1 MRATIA
7 FSAMAFGMFMAL
19 LDIQIVASSLQEIGG
34 GLSASQDQISW
45 VQTAYLVAEI
55 VVIPLS
61 GWLTRLCSTRFLF
74 AGSAIGF
81 ALASLACGTASN
93 IGSMIAFRALQ
104 GALGASMIP
113 IVFTASFHYF
123 PGKRQVLAAAVV
135 GTISFLAP
143 TLGPV
148 LGGFITDTLS
158 WSWLFYINLFP
169 GLIVGALVLLFVDI
183 DKPDPKAITQID
195 YVGIVLMAVG
205 LGTLEYVLEEG
216 TRWNWFVDPTIRAC
230 AWISAISLIA
240 LVARSLL
247 AKYPIADFRAFRNRN
262 FFIGCVLSF
271 ISGIGIFTTNFVTP
285 AFLDYDRGFSTWQTG
300 LAIFPSG
307 CASLLG
313 MPVYVALA
321 RRLDLRWIMMIG
333 FLAFAFA
340 MWSFTFMTSEWGA
353 NELLG
358 PQIYRGLPLVFFV
371 APLVTL
377 GLGSLSADRLKYAS
391 GLFNTMRN
399 LGGAVGIAMSSAM
412 LSTQTNVHFNR
423 LASNLTYSR
432 GAVREAA
439 LRLTQQ
445 FGPGAGV
452 PAETHH
458 RLLLEIWR
466 LTFLQAQTI
475 SYADVFRAIMAAFLI
490 AAGLVPFMRKHQ
502 A

>member
-1 MRATIA
+1 MKAAIA
-7 FSAMAFGMFMAL
+7 FGAMAFGMFMAL

-45 VQTAYLVAEI
+45 IQTAYLVAEI
-55 VVIPLS
+55 IVIPLS

-81 ALASLACGTASN
+81 TLASLACGTASN

-113 IVFTASFHYF
+113 IVFTSSFHYF
-123 PGKRQVLAAAVV
+123 QGKRQVLAAAVI

-148 LGGFITDTLS
+148 IGGFITDTLS
-158 WSWLFYINLFP
+158 WPWLFYINLIP
-169 GLIVGALVLLFVDI
+169 GLIIGALVLLYVDI
-183 DKPDPKAITQID
+183 DEPDPNLISQVD
-195 YVGIVLMAVG
+195 YVGIALMAVG
-205 LGTLEYVLEEG
+205 LGTLEYMLEEG
-216 TRWNWFVDPTIRAC
+216 TRWNWFDDPTITAC

-240 LVARSLL
+240 LVVHSLL
-247 AKYPIADFRAFRNRN
+247 VRHPIADFRAFRNRN
-262 FFIGCVLSF
+262 FSIGCVLSF
-271 ISGIGIFTTNFVTP
+271 TAGIGIFTTNFVTP
-285 AFLDYDRGFSTWQTG
+285 AFLGYDRGFSAWQTG

-321 RRLDLRWIMMIG
+321 RRFDLRWIMMIG

-340 MWSFTFMTSEWGA
+340 MWSFTFITSEWGA

-377 GLGSLSADRLKYAS
+377 GLGSLSAERLKYAS

-399 LGGAVGIAMSSAM
+399 LGGAVGIAMSSAI

-423 LASNLTYSR
+423 LASNLTVSR
-432 GAVREAA
+432 VAVREAA

-445 FGPGAGV
+445 FGPEAGN
-452 PAETHH
+452 PTETHH
-458 RLLLEIWR
+458 RLLLELWR
-466 LTFLQAQTI
+466 LASLQAQTI

-490 AAGLVPFMRKHQ
+490 AAGLIPFMRKDK